1 MLADT
6 VTNNMSESMYDWYVC
21 AWRTFHCTS
30 FWLRRRAM
38 LPNTKEREVL
48 SHACQTYTWTHARTS
63 AHTQILLCTPLGGEG
78 PLVRQGKH
86 RAASRDRLLVP
97 PRQHLQQHPP
107 CRRQPQ
113 QSHGAIAP
121 VTEHMRGQMMSP
133 AHIHHIRFAMYSSV
147 TDVRATTP
155 GAWLHY
161 RPRQTVRAYPHAN
174 AILVC
179 VLQLHRYVA
188 EHVHRSGRRY
198 LAGGGESR
206 RALFVLGSL
215 VIAFRKETQ
224 AATDLVGEARR
235 FGVNHFHRADAWLG
249 CCVSLLNLLKSEAFR
264 FEGQKARNDSDGP
277 SSCEIQFAGFAILK
291 SGCKDSMSVEPASPA
306 SKGTRVRASKCT
318 RVPFISRACVR
329 VSKSSFSCGLQRV
342 LAASNHCQTLY
353 TLWLSPTRSLKC
365 VFLFYVFLVDLS
377 VHANVCPNYTC
388 SHLGER
394 C

>member
-161 RPRQTVRAYPHAN
+161 KARQTVRAYPHAN

-179 VLQLHRYVA
+179 VLYLHGYVA
-188 EHVHRSGRRY
+188 ENVHRSGRMY

-249 CCVSLLNLLKSEAFR
+249 CCVSLLNLLKSEAFALKGR
-264 FEGQKARNDSDGP
+264 RREMTVTGQ
-277 SSCEIQFAGFAILK
+277 
-291 SGCKDSMSVEPASPA
+291 
-306 SKGTRVRASKCT
+306 
-318 RVPFISRACVR
+318 VR
-329 VSKSSFSCGLQRV
+329 VKSNSRV
-342 LAASNHCQTLY
+342 LPFWKVGARTPWVWNLV
-353 TLWLSPTRSLKC
+353 PC
-365 VFLFYVFLVDLS
+365 V
-377 VHANVCPNYTC
+377 
-388 SHLGER
+388 
-394 C
+394 